1 MRNHVWLAMLGAV
14 SLLLPVSASGYE
26 ILTHDEIT
34 QTAGRRSTLDEV
46 LRVQLGVSNGLDTI
60 IRGKGLTEWLGEGGR
75 REDDFL
81 RFLNHFHTPLADWSA
96 AGLLGSVGQSS
107 ILWGQN
113 TTLSGWSWQDV
124 RNAYFDALTRPA
136 RSDREARLTRAFE
149 GLGRQTHMVQ
159 DAASP
164 AHTRN
169 DPHALYNYESLVD
182 DVREKDETTFNA
194 WLADSPDTPGVP
206 DPGWQLL
213 DSNPLAPV
221 ATARLIDTDRYLG
234 GSPTVTM
241 GALIGLA
248 EYTNA
253 NFFSEDRIF
262 TENDVDPQK
271 RFPYPNRSSV
281 TERDFDVRVGGAT
294 VKRRYFVKSTDGAT
308 GYRLATVGL
317 LRDYHQRFNLDWTRF
332 RESPA
337 LDEAVYRDYAER
349 LVPRAVAYSTA
360 LMDYFF
366 RGQVIAFGSDLSFGF
381 ANASDEAMDGTFT
394 LYYDD
399 SSDVRRPV
407 PGATW
412 TRALAPSGAVEDLSL
427 SAPSS
432 PLPKEPGT
440 YMLVFRG
447 ALGSERDAVVGRQV
461 FIEPMMLARLI
472 KRSDGTPHRGAA
484 VQAIDVQ
491 SGEVLASG
499 LTDQD
504 GRARLAWK
512 PGRTVLF
519 IPSVN
524 LFPMYWAGASAFS
537 SSIEGGKIVQTTD
550 LDPQGQVT
558 IPVPLI
564 LAAWPERIEPCTEVQ
579 LFSHVPRG
587 FFQRSVPLGDGRFDF
602 VSVTYAVNL
611 ITFIRDDNGQET
623 DLCGATSPGCVDP
636 RAAFVGED
644 VNRVGQVVG
653 RLVRDMSSTHFRQI
667 IDADGRP
674 IGPHICAT
682 EYAEVEVIPVTVAE
696 E

>member
-1 MRNHVWLAMLGAV
+1 MGHYALLAMLVIGV
-14 SLLLPVSASGYE
+14 LLSPLTATGYE
-26 ILTHDEIT
+26 VQTHAEIT
-34 QTAGRRSTLDEV
+34 RIAGARSSLDEV
-46 LRVQLGVSNGLDTI
+46 LRVRLGVTGGLGTT
-60 IRGKGLTEWLGEGGR
+60 IRGYDLTNWLAQGGR

-81 RFLNHFHTPLADWSA
+81 RFLNHFHNPLADWSA

-124 RNAYFDALTRPA
+124 RNTYLDALTRPT
-136 RSDREARLTRAFE
+136 RSDRETSLARSFE
-149 GLGRQTHMVQ
+149 GLGRQVHLVQ

-169 DPHALYNYESLVD
+169 DPHALYNYEALVD
-182 DVREKDETTFNA
+182 EVREKEETTFNG
-194 WLADSPDTPGVP
+194 WLAGSPDAPGVP
-206 DPGWQLL
+206 DPGWQAL

-221 ATARLIDTDRYLG
+221 ATARLTDTDRYLG
-234 GSPTVTM
+234 SNPASTM
-241 GALIGLA
+241 AALIGLA

-262 TENDVDPQK
+262 TENDVDPLK

-281 TERDFDVRVGGAT
+281 TEQDFDVRVGGAT

-360 LMDYFF
+360 LLDYFF
-366 RGQVIAFGSDLSFGF
+366 RGLVIASGSDLSFGF
-381 ANASDEAMDGTFT
+381 ANGSDEAMDGTFT

-399 SSDVRRPV
+399 GSDVRRPV
-407 PGATW
+407 PGAAW
-412 TRALAPSGAVEDLSL
+412 TRTLAPSGAVEDLSL

-432 PLPKEPGT
+432 PLPKEPGK

-447 ALGSERDAVVGRQV
+447 ALGNERDAVVGRQV
-461 FIEPMMLARLI
+461 FIEPMMVARLI

-524 LFPMYWAGASAFS
+524 LFPMYWAGASMFS
-537 SSIEGGKIVQTTD
+537 SSIEGGRVVQTAD
-550 LDPQGQVT
+550 LDPQRQVT

-579 LFSHVPRG
+579 LFAHAPRG
-587 FFQRSVPLGDGRFDF
+587 FFQQSIPLGDGLMDF
-602 VSVTYAVNL
+602 VSVTYGVNL
-611 ITFIRDDNGQET
+611 ITFIRNDNGQET
-623 DLCGATSPGCVDP
+623 PLCGGIFPQCVDP
-636 RAAFVGED
+636 RAGFVGED
-644 VNRVGQVVG
+644 ANRVGQVVG
-653 RLVRDMSSTHFRQI
+653 RLVRDIRATHYRQVT
-667 IDADGRP
+667 DVDLRP
-674 IGPHICAT
+674 IGAPTCLT